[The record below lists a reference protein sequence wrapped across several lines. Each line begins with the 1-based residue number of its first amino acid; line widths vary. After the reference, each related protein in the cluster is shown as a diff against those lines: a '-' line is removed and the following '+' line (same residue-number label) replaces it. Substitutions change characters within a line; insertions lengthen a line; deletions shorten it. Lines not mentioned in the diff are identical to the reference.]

1 MASWDL
7 FVTNCKILQ
16 WRKINWPF
24 LYLKFEIRIIV
35 FPWIRFM
42 GFGKPY
48 WLCSPAFSLLFW
60 SFPKKF
66 NQLGID
72 GLPTDWKEW
81 FENAQPTSL
90 SCNFW
95 SARLLSL
102 LLGFL
107 ALGKK
112 IYLFLL
118 LRIPEGWRLVLVYRA
133 FKLQLLSPSF
143 MRGQD
148 IAHRY
153 TILLRLGSNLIL
165 NYNLKS
171 SNST

>member
-1 MASWDL
+1 
-7 FVTNCKILQ
+7 
-16 WRKINWPF
+16 
-24 LYLKFEIRIIV
+24 
-35 FPWIRFM
+35 M

-95 SARLLSL
+95 SARLLSHCCWGFQS
-102 LLGFL
+102 LGR
-107 ALGKK
+107 KS
-112 IYLFLL
+112 IYFSYY
-118 LRIPEGWRLVLVYRA
+118 VYQRDGDWCW
-133 FKLQLLSPSF
+133 FTELLSCSCFHQASWEAKTYHIAMLYCSVLWMAKYSIRWGPSIWG
-143 MRGQD
+143 GQT
-148 IAHRY
+148 AFGLAAAVVFEASP
-153 TILLRLGSNLIL
+153 LLF
-165 NYNLKS
+165 
-171 SNST
+171 